1 MVTLEEARTIAAE
14 WLDDI
19 SGCTEFTTAWS
30 FCNPR
35 TEHSIGGPDAS
46 VVVLKESGKRCGFTE
61 FILTYGGG
69 EIIREI
75 RF

>member
-30 FCNPR
+30 FYNPR

-46 VVVLKESGKRCGFTE
+46 VVVLKETGKRCGFTE

-75 RF
+75 KF

>member
-1 MVTLEEARTIAAE
+1 MVTLEEAKRIAAE

-35 TEHSIGGPDAS
+35 TGRSIGGPDAA
-46 VVVLKESGKRCGFTE
+46 VVVLKESGRRCGFTE
-61 FILTYGGG
+61 FIHTYGGG
-69 EIIREI
+69 RMIREI

>member
-19 SGCTEFTTAWS
+19 SECTEFTTAWS

-61 FILTYGGG
+61 FIPLTAAV
-69 EIIREI
+69 R
-75 RF
+75 

>member
-1 MVTLEEARTIAAE
+1 MVTLEEARRIAAE

-35 TEHSIGGPDAS
+35 TGRSIGGPDAA
-46 VVVLKESGKRCGFTE
+46 VVVLKESGRRCGFTE
-61 FILTYGGG
+61 FIHTYGGG
-69 EIIREI
+69 RMIREI